1 LFFACRGGFK
11 VPFFYRCCLA
21 SGIQRQGLPS
31 PSFPVRSTEA
41 DLFIGDPR
49 RARDNLGWRHETS
62 LRELMR
68 EMLMADLEIMRDG
81 PIVKHP

>member
-1 LFFACRGGFK
+1 
-11 VPFFYRCCLA
+11 
-21 SGIQRQGLPS
+21 
-31 PSFPVRSTEA
+31 
-41 DLFIGDPR
+41 
-49 RARDNLGWRHETS
+49 